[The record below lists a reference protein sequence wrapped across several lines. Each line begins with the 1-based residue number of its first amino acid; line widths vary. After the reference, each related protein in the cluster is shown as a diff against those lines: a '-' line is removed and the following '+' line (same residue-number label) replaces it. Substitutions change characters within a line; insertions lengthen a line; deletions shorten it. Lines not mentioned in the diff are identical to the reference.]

1 MRVRTTKLLEMK
13 QAGERIVCITAYDYA
28 MARLVDEAQIPVA
41 LVGDS
46 LGNVVLGYDSTIPV
60 TLDDMVR
67 HAQAVVRGSERAL
80 IVADMPFMTYNVSVE
95 DSMRNAARLMQEG
108 GAQAVKLE
116 GGTAVAEVVRRLTES
131 GIPVMGHVGLTP
143 QSVHQLGGYR
153 VQGRTLGEARRL
165 MEDALALEEAG
176 AFAVVIESAP
186 GELAKLVSSKLTIP
200 TIGIG
205 AGVGCD
211 GQVQV
216 IYDILGLSAR
226 QPRHAKQ
233 YARLNDVI
241 LAALQA
247 YAAEV
252 SDASFPAAEHTTA
265 IDENVLRELDRQG

>member
-13 QAGERIVCITAYDYA
+13 QTGERIVCITAYDYA

-67 HAQAVVRGSERAL
+67 HTQAVVRGSERAL

-95 DSMRNAARLMQEG
+95 DSLRNAARLMQEG

-186 GELAKLVSSKLTIP
+186 GELAKFVSSRLTIP

-205 AGVGCD
+205 AGAGCD

-265 IDENVLRELDRQG
+265 IDENVLRELDREG

>member
-13 QAGERIVCITAYDYA
+13 QTGERIVCITAYDYA

-67 HAQAVVRGSERAL
+67 HTQAVVRGSERAL

-95 DSMRNAARLMQEG
+95 DSLRNAARLMQEG

-186 GELAKLVSSKLTIP
+186 GELAKLVSSRLTIP

-205 AGVGCD
+205 AGAGCD

-265 IDENVLRELDRQG
+265 IDENVLRELDREG

>member
-67 HAQAVVRGSERAL
+67 HTQAVVRGSERAL

-95 DSMRNAARLMQEG
+95 DSMRNVARLMQEG

-116 GGTAVAEVVRRLTES
+116 GGTAVAEVVRRMTES

-165 MEDALALEEAG
+165 MEDALAVEEAG

-186 GELAKLVSSKLTIP
+186 GELAKLVSSRLTIP

-205 AGVGCD
+205 AGAGCD

-216 IYDILGLSAR
+216 IHDILGLSAR
-226 QPRHAKQ
+226 RPRHAKQ

-241 LAALQA
+241 LAALRA

-265 IDENVLRELDRQG
+265 IDENVLRELERQG

>member
-13 QAGERIVCITAYDYA
+13 RAGERIVCVTAYDYA

-60 TLDDMVR
+60 TMDDMVR
-67 HAQAVVRGSERAL
+67 HTQAVVRGSERAL
-80 IVADMPFMTYNVSVE
+80 VVADMPFMTYNVSVE
-95 DSMRNAARLMQEG
+95 DSLRNAARLMQEG

-116 GGTAVAEVVRRLTES
+116 GGTSVAEVVRRLTES

-153 VQGRTLGEARRL
+153 VQGRTLSQARRL
-165 MEDALALEEAG
+165 MEDALAVEEAG

-186 GELAKLVSSKLTIP
+186 GELAKLVSSRLTVP

-205 AGVGCD
+205 AGAGCD

-216 IYDILGLSAR
+216 IHDILGLGAR

-233 YARLNDVI
+233 YAQLNDVI

-252 SDASFPAAEHTTA
+252 SNASFPTAEHTTS
-265 IDENVLRELDRQG
+265 IDENVLRELERQG

>member
-13 QAGERIVCITAYDYA
+13 QAGERIVCVTAYDYA

-67 HAQAVVRGSERAL
+67 HTQAVVRGSERAL
-80 IVADMPFMTYNVSVE
+80 VVADMPFMTYSVSVE
-95 DSMRNAARLMQEG
+95 DAMRNAARLMQEG

-116 GGTAVAEVVRRLTES
+116 GGTSVAEVVRRLTES

-153 VQGRTLGEARRL
+153 VQGRTLIEARRL
-165 MEDALALEEAG
+165 MGDALAVEEAG

-186 GELAKLVSSKLTIP
+186 GELARLVSSRLTIP

-205 AGVGCD
+205 AGAGCD

-216 IYDILGLSAR
+216 IHDILGLSAR

-233 YARLNDVI
+233 YARLSDVI

-252 SDASFPAAEHTTA
+252 SDASFPTAGHTTA
-265 IDENVLRELDRQG
+265 IDQNVLRELERQG